1 MTVSPSVSL
10 RRSDAVDI
18 TLDLGGTPYRY
29 LIMSDSVKMLKK
41 GGGGGREKNIRAFF
55 CLCDS
60 QFLIDPNTSKSLRT
74 SPSTVYKALVRN

>member
-1 MTVSPSVSL
+1 MTVSLSVSL

-29 LIMSDSVKMLKK
+29 LLMSDSVKMLKK
-41 GGGGGREKNIRAFF
+41 RGAGREKNIRAFF

-60 QFLIDPNTSKSLRT
+60 QFLIDPDTSKSLRT

>member
-41 GGGGGREKNIRAFF
+41 GGGGG
-55 CLCDS
+55 
-60 QFLIDPNTSKSLRT
+60 
-74 SPSTVYKALVRN
+74 

>member
-41 GGGGGREKNIRAFF
+41 GGGGGGRRISGLFSA
-55 CLCDS
+55 S
-60 QFLIDPNTSKSLRT
+60 AIPNS
-74 SPSTVYKALVRN
+74 

>member
-41 GGGGGREKNIRAFF
+41 GGGGEGEEYQGFF
-55 CLCDS
+55 L
-60 QFLIDPNTSKSLRT
+60 PLRF
-74 SPSTVYKALVRN
+74 PILN

>member
-41 GGGGGREKNIRAFF
+41 GGGGGVGRRISGLFSA
-55 CLCDS
+55 S
-60 QFLIDPNTSKSLRT
+60 AIPNS
-74 SPSTVYKALVRN
+74 

>member
-1 MTVSPSVSL
+1 MTVSLSVSL

-29 LIMSDSVKMLKK
+29 LLMSDSVKMLKK
-41 GGGGGREKNIRAFF
+41 RGAGRETNIRAFF

-60 QFLIDPNTSKSLRT
+60 QFLIDPDTSKSLRT